1 MSGGKFVDIWVSFK
15 NIQIYFMNYELLS
28 AGKLSKIEISG
39 LRHFHSIFVPISC
52 EELRKFPYILTKFVL
67 FRNFGFKLSISFQTT
82 FSPDIFFCD
91 ASVYVY
97 LLQPESDHFHWK
109 PCKNASIGS
118 RIWEIYGTH
127 CKNGLSSIIVR
138 SKRNF
143 LSSVFFFIMSTV
155 NGLDVI
161 FHLWLL
167 IFDFTSV
174 KLVYCNEYSTHVKL
188 VNITGKLGKFPK
200 SFTSNIFWY
209 DP

>member
-1 MSGGKFVDIWVSFK
+1 MSEEPFVGIRVIFK
-15 NIQIYFMNYELLS
+15 IVKYYFMNYELFS
-28 AGKLSKIEISG
+28 NGKLSKIEISG

-52 EELRKFPYILTKFVL
+52 EALRKFPYILTKFVL

-97 LLQPESDHFHWK
+97 SLQPESDHFHWK
-109 PCKNASIGS
+109 PCKNASIGG

-143 LSSVFFFIMSTV
+143 LSFLYFFHNV
-155 NGLDVI
+155 NG
-161 FHLWLL
+161 
-167 IFDFTSV
+167 
-174 KLVYCNEYSTHVKL
+174 
-188 VNITGKLGKFPK
+188 
-200 SFTSNIFWY
+200 
-209 DP
+209 